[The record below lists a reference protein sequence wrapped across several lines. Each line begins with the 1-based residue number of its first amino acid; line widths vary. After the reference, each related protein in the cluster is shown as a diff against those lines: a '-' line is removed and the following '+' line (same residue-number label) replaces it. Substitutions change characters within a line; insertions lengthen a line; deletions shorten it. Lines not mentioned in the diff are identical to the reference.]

1 MPLRD
6 DLLNPIPGDNP
17 SGANL
22 RYEKV
27 YDQIKEA
34 RTEDDESL
42 PSGAWERQIKKADFA
57 LVIKLGGEA
66 LATRSKDLQ
75 LAAWL
80 TEAHVK
86 KEGLS
91 LIEPC
96 FKLMHDLQ
104 EQFWETL
111 YPVIEDGDVGMRAM
125 PVEWAAN
132 RVAAIVREAPITRKG
147 LNYFQY
153 KESRVVGYE
162 GDAEASDSK
171 REARQNAI
179 SDGKTTGEDF
189 DAAFAA
195 TPKAFYV
202 GVHDSLQSSL
212 TTIATL
218 EEFCE
223 QKYGSDGPSFSKLR
237 TSIEEVDQVVNSLL
251 NEKRK
256 LEPDPVDAETVAGE
270 EAGANTE
277 EGGTALTVM
286 PAGKGKM
293 LSALAMRNAGFIS
306 AKPTDW
312 SDAVNRIR
320 ECAEFIQEKR
330 PSSPATFLLQAVV
343 QLGEMGEQD
352 DLAREMISQGQLP
365 QGIQLL
371 LRDAA
376 RQPNGRARFQSR
388 LHIAQ
393 LCVNAG
399 EKRVAIRVLDELIK
413 EIDERKLEEWEA
425 GELIAQPLA
434 LLLKC
439 LESDDDGRREELFS
453 RLCRI
458 DPIAAL
464 NVSH

>member
-17 SGANL
+17 SGASL
-22 RYEKV
+22 RYDKI

-34 RTEDDESL
+34 RTEDDDSL
-42 PSGAWERQIKKADFA
+42 PSGAWERTVKKADFN
-57 LVIKLGGEA
+57 LVIKLAGEA
-66 LATRSKDLQ
+66 LSTKSKDLQ

-91 LIEPC
+91 LVEPC
-96 FKLMHDLQ
+96 FKLIHDLQ
-104 EQFWETL
+104 EQFWDTI
-111 YPVIEDGDVGMRAM
+111 YPLIEDDDVGLRAM
-125 PVEWAAN
+125 PIEWAAN
-132 RVAAIVREAPITRKG
+132 RVAALVREAPITKKG
-147 LNYFQY
+147 LNFFQY
-153 KESRVVGYE
+153 KESRTVGYE
-162 GDAEASDSK
+162 GDAESSDSK
-171 REARQNAI
+171 REARRQAI
-179 SDGKTTGEDF
+179 EDGKTTGEDF

-195 TPKAFYV
+195 TSKAFYV
-202 GVHDSLQSSL
+202 GLHDSLQSTL
-212 TTIATL
+212 TTLETL
-218 EEFCE
+218 QSFSEE
-223 QKYGSDGPSFSKLR
+223 KYRDEGPSFAKLR
-237 TSIEEVDQVVNSLL
+237 TSIQEVDQVVNSLL
-251 NEKRK
+251 AEKRK
-256 LEPDPVDAETVAGE
+256 LEPDPVDEAAVEGHEEMSETE
-270 EAGANTE
+270 ESAGALV
-277 EGGTALTVM
+277 AVH
-286 PAGKGKM
+286 AGRGKS
-293 LSALAMRNAGFIS
+293 LSSLAMRNAGFVS

-320 ECAEFIQEKR
+320 ECTLFIQEER

-352 DLAREMISQGQLP
+352 DLARDMIRQGQLP
-365 QGIQLL
+365 QAIQLL

-393 LCVNAG
+393 LCVDAG
-399 EKRVAIRVLDELIK
+399 EKRVAVRVLDELIK

-439 LESDDDGRREELFS
+439 IESDDDGRREELFS

>member
-1 MPLRD
+1 VPLRD

-17 SGANL
+17 SGASL
-22 RYEKV
+22 RYEKI

-34 RTEDDESL
+34 RTEDDDSL
-42 PSGAWERQIKKADFA
+42 PSGAWERQVKKADFN
-57 LVIKLGGEA
+57 LVIKLAGEA
-66 LATRSKDLQ
+66 LATKSKDLQ

-80 TEAHVK
+80 IEAHVK

-91 LIEPC
+91 LVEPC

-104 EQFWETL
+104 EQFWDTI
-111 YPVIEDGDVGMRAM
+111 YPVIEDGDVGLRAM
-125 PVEWAAN
+125 PMEWVAN
-132 RVAAIVREAPITRKG
+132 RVAALVREAPITKKG
-147 LNYFQY
+147 LNFFQY
-153 KESRVVGYE
+153 KESRTVGYE
-162 GDAEASDSK
+162 ADVEASDSK
-171 REARQNAI
+171 REARRQAI
-179 SDGKTTGEDF
+179 EDGKTTGEDF

-195 TPKAFYV
+195 TSKALYV
-202 GVHDSLQSSL
+202 GLHDSLQSTL
-212 TTIATL
+212 TTLETL
-218 EEFCE
+218 QEFSEE
-223 QKYGSDGPSFSKLR
+223 KYRDEGPSFAKLR

-251 NEKRK
+251 AEKRK
-256 LEPDPVDAETVAGE
+256 TEPDPVDEAAVEGHEEAAETEESVGALVAV
-270 EAGANTE
+270 N
-277 EGGTALTVM
+277 
-286 PAGKGKM
+286 AGKGKS
-293 LSALAMRNAGFIS
+293 LSAFAMRNAGFVS
-306 AKPTDW
+306 AKPMDW

-320 ECAEFIQEKR
+320 ECALFIQEER

-343 QLGEMGEQD
+343 QMGEMGEQD
-352 DLAREMISQGQLP
+352 DLAREMIRQGQLP
-365 QGIQLL
+365 QAIQLL

-393 LCVNAG
+393 LCVDAG
-399 EKRVAIRVLDELIK
+399 EKRVAVRVLDELIK

>member
-1 MPLRD
+1 
-6 DLLNPIPGDNP
+6 
-17 SGANL
+17 
-22 RYEKV
+22 
-27 YDQIKEA
+27 
-34 RTEDDESL
+34 
-42 PSGAWERQIKKADFA
+42 
-57 LVIKLGGEA
+57 
-66 LATRSKDLQ
+66 
-75 LAAWL
+75 
-80 TEAHVK
+80 
-86 KEGLS
+86 
-91 LIEPC
+91 
-96 FKLMHDLQ
+96 
-104 EQFWETL
+104 
-111 YPVIEDGDVGMRAM
+111 
-125 PVEWAAN
+125 
-132 RVAAIVREAPITRKG
+132 
-147 LNYFQY
+147 
-153 KESRVVGYE
+153 
-162 GDAEASDSK
+162 
-171 REARQNAI
+171 
-179 SDGKTTGEDF
+179 
-189 DAAFAA
+189 
-195 TPKAFYV
+195 
-202 GVHDSLQSSL
+202 
-212 TTIATL
+212 
-218 EEFCE
+218 
-223 QKYGSDGPSFSKLR
+223 
-237 TSIEEVDQVVNSLL
+237 
-251 NEKRK
+251 
-256 LEPDPVDAETVAGE
+256 
-270 EAGANTE
+270 
-277 EGGTALTVM
+277 
-286 PAGKGKM
+286 M

>member
-1 MPLRD
+1 VPLRD

-22 RYEKV
+22 RYEKI

-34 RTEDDESL
+34 RTEDDDSL
-42 PSGAWERQIKKADFA
+42 PSGAWERQVKKADFN
-57 LVIKLGGEA
+57 LVIKLAGEA
-66 LATRSKDLQ
+66 LATKSKDLQ

-91 LIEPC
+91 LVEPC

-104 EQFWETL
+104 EQFWDTI
-111 YPVIEDGDVGMRAM
+111 YPVIEDGDAGLRAM
-125 PVEWAAN
+125 PVEWVAN
-132 RVAAIVREAPITRKG
+132 RVAALVREAPITKKG
-147 LNYFQY
+147 LNFFQY
-153 KESRVVGYE
+153 KESRTVGYE
-162 GDAEASDSK
+162 TDVEASDSK
-171 REARQNAI
+171 REARRQAI
-179 SDGKTTGEDF
+179 EDGKTTGEEF

-195 TPKAFYV
+195 TSKALYV
-202 GVHDSLQSSL
+202 GLHDALQSAL
-212 TTIATL
+212 TTLDTL
-218 EEFCE
+218 QEFSDE
-223 QKYGSDGPSFSKLR
+223 KYGSDGPAFSKLR
-237 TSIEEVDQVVNSLL
+237 TSIQEVDQVVNSLL
-251 NEKRK
+251 AEKRK
-256 LEPDPVDAETVAGE
+256 TEPDPVDDAAEGQEEVAETEESVSALVAV
-270 EAGANTE
+270 N
-277 EGGTALTVM
+277 
-286 PAGKGKM
+286 AGKGKS
-293 LSALAMRNAGFIS
+293 LSALAMRNAGFVS

-320 ECAEFIQEKR
+320 ECALFIQEER

-343 QLGEMGEQD
+343 QMGEMGEQD
-352 DLAREMISQGQLP
+352 DLARDMIRQGQLP
-365 QGIQLL
+365 QAIQLL

-393 LCVNAG
+393 LCVDAG
-399 EKRVAIRVLDELIK
+399 EKRVALRVLDELIK